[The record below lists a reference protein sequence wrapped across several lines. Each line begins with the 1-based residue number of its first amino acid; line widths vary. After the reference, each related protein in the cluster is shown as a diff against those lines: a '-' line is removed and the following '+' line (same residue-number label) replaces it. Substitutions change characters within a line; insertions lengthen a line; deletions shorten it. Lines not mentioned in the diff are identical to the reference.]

1 MWAAAG
7 RCAVRRNINEREEA
21 LVLVLTM
28 AYYMGSSDV
37 TRQTGNAGSD
47 SMKSSWINKKCQ
59 AKHVLKDTE

>member
-47 SMKSSWINKKCQ
+47 SINLGLIKN
-59 AKHVLKDTE
+59 VRLSMF